1 MTLSRPTL
9 RTPSLRMLC
18 LTTAVVTLA
27 ACTNGGG
34 GGRGGSMRDFDWD
47 LRGGTGLDTTGAAQ
61 QASAMRPAPDGR
73 GVISYPGY
81 QVALA
86 QRGDTVGSVAARVG
100 LSPGELASYNAIAPN
115 APLREGEVL
124 ALPRRVDAIAG
135 VVAPAT
141 GATIGGGTVA
151 AAPIAPM
158 APASA
163 GRVDVSSIAT
173 TALDRVDTAAPVAPA
188 AAPAPA
194 QQQGNLAGMAPT
206 RHQVK
211 RGETAF
217 TIARAYNVAP
227 RALADW
233 NGLGPDLAVREGQY
247 LMIPTPS
254 GAPATG
260 TVAAAAPAPAAE
272 PVTAPGEGTPTPPP
286 PSASKP
292 LPAENPPTQAEIEK
306 AKPASPDLGEQRTAA
321 SSSQFAMP
329 VQGNIIRGYDKKS
342 NGIDIGAPAG
352 TPVKAAAAGTV
363 AAITMDTEQTPII
376 VLRHDGG
383 LLTVYAG
390 VAGIT
395 VKKGDAVTK
404 GQTIANVRSGTP
416 SFLHFEVR
424 RGVDSTDPMPF
435 LK

>member
-1 MTLSRPTL
+1 MILSLSTL
-9 RTPSLRMLC
+9 RTLG
-18 LTTAVVTLA
+18 LTTALVTLA

-34 GGRGGSMRDFDWD
+34 GGGGAMRDFDWD
-47 LRGGTGLDTTGAAQ
+47 LRGGTGLDTSGAVQ

-100 LSPGELASYNAIAPN
+100 VSPGELASYNAIAPN

-124 ALPRRVDAIAG
+124 ALPRRVDAMAG
-135 VVAPAT
+135 VAAPAP

-151 AAPIAPM
+151 AAPIAPR

-188 AAPAPA
+188 AAPA
-194 QQQGNLAGMAPT
+194 QQQGSLAGMAPT

-254 GAPATG
+254 GAPATQ

-342 NGIDIGAPAG
+342 NGIDISAPAG

-395 VKKGDAVTK
+395 VKKGEAVSK
-404 GQTIANVRSGTP
+404 GQTIANVRSGSP